1 MFEFPLE
8 IETFCPRSSSCAG
21 GLPHTKD
28 FHQPLWI
35 LSGLIFEIFNLFS
48 AHQVLVFSIF
58 QLHKGNRNVW
68 DKIEFITSSFSHPD
82 DMFAA
87 AIGVMNK
94 NEKYWHISVCA
105 CTRRSN
111 KAGLSAKFQSESNLT
126 RGLNRTMADGNWYM
140 SPPHVENRQFIYIYL
155 YNQYWAVIDNK
166 KKGMTACQIWHETLD
181 GPVWGAAVW
190 ALVGEDLDQVRG
202 GFLRKLFLCI
212 NFTSPPQCTFHK
224 HIN

>member
-58 QLHKGNRNVW
+58 QLHKGNRNVG
-68 DKIEFITSSFSHPD
+68 DKIEFLTSSFSHPD

-202 GFLRKLFLCI
+202 GF
-212 NFTSPPQCTFHK
+212 
-224 HIN
+224 

>member
-140 SPPHVENRQFIYIYL
+140 SPHHVENRQFIYIYIYL

-202 GFLRKLFLCI
+202 GF
-212 NFTSPPQCTFHK
+212 
-224 HIN
+224 